1 MTRPTGEPT
10 SRGYHH
16 GDLRRALLD
25 AAEALMAEG
34 DDDPSLRAVARR
46 AGVSHA
52 APYKHFAD
60 RHALR
65 AGVAERGFEAL
76 RGEMERAVANAG
88 EAPLRAIGRAY
99 LGFALA
105 NPARYRLMF
114 GPEFAGGH
122 GTPELDRTAQ
132 AAFDA
137 LMARQPYSD
146 TQTGGD
152 TQTGDRATA
161 VASWS
166 LVHGLATLLID
177 GRVAV
182 PDGRDRLDFAV
193 DAMGRLRPAT
203 G

>member
-1 MTRPTGEPT
+1 MTRPTGKPD

-76 RGEMERAVANAG
+76 RGEMDRAAAAAAQ
-88 EAPLRAIGRAY
+88 APLRAIGRAY

-105 NPARYRLMF
+105 HPARYRLMF

-122 GTPELDRTAQ
+122 GTPELDRAAQ

-137 LMARQPYSD
+137 LVARQPH
-146 TQTGGD
+146 GD

-182 PDGRDRLDFAV
+182 PDGRDPLDFAV
-193 DAMGRLRPAT
+193 EAMGRLRPAA

>member
-1 MTRPTGEPT
+1 METPMSDHSGGQDG
-10 SRGYHH
+10 RGYHH

-34 DDDPSLRAVARR
+34 TDAPSLRAVARR

-65 AGVAERGFEAL
+65 AGVAERGFQAL
-76 RGEMERAVANAG
+76 RADMETAAAAG
-88 EAPLRAIGRAY
+88 DAPMRAIGRAY
-99 LGFALA
+99 VAFALA
-105 NPARYRLMF
+105 HPARYRLMF
-114 GPEFAGGH
+114 GPEFAQGR
-122 GTPELDRTAQ
+122 GTPELDRAAR

-137 LMARQPYSD
+137 LVA
-146 TQTGGD
+146 TQGRGD
-152 TQTGDRATA
+152 APAGDRTTA

-182 PDGRDRLDFAV
+182 PEGTDPLDFA
-193 DAMGRLRPAT
+193 DQAMGRLRPAQ

>member
-1 MTRPTGEPT
+1 MTRPTGEPD
-10 SRGYHH
+10 SRRYHH

-25 AAEALMAEG
+25 AAEALIAEG
-34 DDDPSLRAVARR
+34 DGDPSLRAVARR

-60 RHALR
+60 RHGLR
-65 AGVAERGFEAL
+65 AGVAKRGFEAL
-76 RGEMERAVANAG
+76 RGEMERAAANAG

-105 NPARYRLMF
+105 HPARYRLMF
-114 GPEFAGGH
+114 GPEFAGAR
-122 GTPELDRTAQ
+122 GTPELETAAQ
-132 AAFDA
+132 AAFEA
-137 LMARQPYSD
+137 LVARQPH
-146 TQTGGD
+146 GD

-161 VASWS
+161 VAYWS
-166 LVHGLATLLID
+166 LVHGLGTLLID

-182 PDGRDRLDFAV
+182 PDGRDPLDYAV
-193 DAMGRLRPAT
+193 EVMGRLRPAA

>member
-1 MTRPTGEPT
+1 MTGPDGETEP
-10 SRGYHH
+10 RGYHH

-34 DDDPSLRAVARR
+34 TDDPSLRAVARR

-65 AGVAERGFEAL
+65 AGVAERGFAALGRAMREAAETAHDG
-76 RGEMERAVANAG
+76 RM
-88 EAPLRAIGRAY
+88 RAIGRAY
-99 LGFALA
+99 VAFALEQ
-105 NPARYRLMF
+105 PARYRLMF
-114 GPEFAGGH
+114 GPEFAQGR
-122 GTPELDRTAQ
+122 GTAELDRAAR

-137 LMARQPYSD
+137 LVA
-146 TQTGGD
+146 TQGASHAAA
-152 TQTGDRATA
+152 GDRTTA
-161 VASWS
+161 VAYWS

-182 PDGRDRLDFAV
+182 PEGTDPLDFADQV
-193 DAMGRLRPAT
+193 LGSLRPAAR
-203 G
+203 